1 MNLKQNKSRRPPAIA
16 AQPIEYRGP
25 RSGQGLPLERLIRI
39 ERRKARNRAVTL
51 AIFVMVIMLVT
62 LLLIIS
68 VMKQAKP
75 SPRFIFIQQGEL
87 FHTVQSTG
95 LMIRDE
101 LTFKAPTDGLIK
113 PRMTEGSRAAKGQE
127 LALIIP
133 ADKESQLLELQKCEK
148 DIASKQA
155 ELMNAGKGAG
165 AQAIFDESAA
175 SLSSIV
181 NLIRSDVSKGVMSNM
196 NAYSTSID
204 VILEQRTTKL
214 AVVDFEDAVLD
225 DLNARRASLESTL
238 GLAAGTLISQRP
250 GIVSFKLDGL
260 EEILTTDKTGSIT
273 VAEYQNFISQK
284 NSQTVN
290 SGIVSKD
297 QQVLRISSSL
307 NQYLVFLLPDTDAAL
322 FKVDDFKDI
331 TIPGDNLTIENCRI
345 IRSETSGND
354 AFIVLKTD
362 RQVERLSDLR
372 TIQAELPISATNGL
386 KIPFSSLIDFDQST
400 GEASLMIVVEGVT
413 RLCKV
418 EVTDIDDNMNE
429 DTKYAII
436 KAIET
441 EQYQP
446 VVSTVLVVNPDSIK
460 AGELIGN

>member
-1 MNLKQNKSRRPPAIA
+1 MINHNKPRRPPAVA
-16 AQPIEYRGP
+16 SSSVEYRGP
-25 RSGQGLPLERLIRI
+25 RNSQGLPVERLIRI
-39 ERRKARNRAVTL
+39 ERRKARNRAITL
-51 AIFVMVIMLVT
+51 AIFVMAIMLVT
-62 LLLIIS
+62 LLLIIA

-75 SPRFIFIQQGEL
+75 SPRFIFIQEGEL
-87 FHTVQSTG
+87 SHTVQSTG
-95 LMIRDE
+95 LIIRDE

-175 SLSSIV
+175 SLTSIV
-181 NLIRSDVSKGVMSNM
+181 NLIRSDASKGTLSNM
-196 NAYSTSID
+196 NAYSTSIE

-238 GLAAGTLISQRP
+238 GLAAGTLICQKP

-260 EEILTTDKTGSIT
+260 EEVLTIDKTSSIT
-273 VAEYQNFISQK
+273 VAEYQSYIGQK
-284 NSQTVN
+284 DNQIVN
-290 SGIVSKD
+290 SGKVSKD

-307 NQYLVFLLPDTDAAL
+307 NQYLVFLLPNTNAAL

-331 TIPGDNLTIENCRI
+331 MIPGDNLTIENCRVV
-345 IRSETSGND
+345 RSETSGSD
-354 AFIVLKTD
+354 AFVVFKTD

-372 TIQAELPISATNGL
+372 TIQAELPMSATTGL
-386 KIPFSSLIDFDQST
+386 MVPYSSLIDYDQST
-400 GEASLMIVVEGVT
+400 GEASLMIVDEGVT
-413 RLCKV
+413 RVCKV
-418 EVTDIDDNMNE
+418 MVADIDDNMNE

-446 VVSTVLVVNPDSIK
+446 KVSTVLVVNPESIK